1 MWYIY
6 TQQLSSSPYISP
18 LSLYILPS
26 RNIWI
31 HVWSLNQLGS
41 STPEHKLYWCSTGLK
56 MKLLSIY
63 CRIPCSL
70 FLLYSNGVAVWVKG
84 TPYVSSLSR
93 VIYKYY
99 MLQKYSF
106 LPLLLVNLCSYICV
120 KFLRKYCAL
129 IRRIEKKNWYKFWF
143 TISKNSSFLKVSTN
157 LQIFMKIVCSA

>member
-99 MLQKYSF
+99 MLQKHSF
-106 LPLLLVNLCSYICV
+106 LPLLLVNLYSYISV

-129 IRRIEKKNWYKFWF
+129 IRRIEKKIDINFGSRFPKIHHFWKWVPIYKFSWR
-143 TISKNSSFLKVSTN
+143 
-157 LQIFMKIVCSA
+157 